1 MRDMSEHLERERLAA
16 VARRLAAEGLVSG
29 SGGNVSMRASR
40 GMLITPSG
48 LPLAATRGED
58 LVLVDL
64 EGRVLER
71 SGTPSSETPMHLAVY
86 RHDPR
91 VGAIVHT
98 HSPYASAFATAGRE
112 IPPYHYMVAA
122 VGDRIPLAPYATF
135 GTEAL
140 AESAVRT
147 LAGRYGAVLLERH
160 GVLAVGETP
169 EEALNRA
176 VAVEH
181 VAEVTFLAL
190 QLGYPEPLPP
200 DEMER
205 LQERFRTYGKSQI
218 PPASQ

>member
-40 GMLITPSG
+40 GMLITPTG

-64 EGRVLER
+64 EGRVLEG
-71 SGTPSSETPMHLAVY
+71 SGKPSSETPMHLAVY